1 MSSYVTHTYRVSNLF
16 KDYCGVLNEESIRL
30 NFVLIYELLDEVLVR
45 LLLLYLITPSYIT
58 HQDYGYPQVT
68 STEVLK
74 SYVHNSPVE
83 TVTGPTEST
92 VSKVMFVC
100 VHIYP

>member
-1 MSSYVTHTYRVSNLF
+1 M
-16 KDYCGVLNEESIRL
+16 
-30 NFVLIYELLDEVLVR
+30 LIYELLDEVLVR
-45 LLLLYLITPSYIT
+45 LMLLCDITSYIT

-92 VSKVMFVC
+92 VSIALCVCGCVVC
-100 VHIYP
+100 VCVCVVCVCV